1 MSFINR
7 TNKSAQIQLTGI
19 QRYQNKQFNN
29 NNKQFNNN
37 FNLNNNNYNNNNF
50 NNINNFNNK
59 QFNNNYNNN
68 NFSNNNKQFIKNTYQ
83 QPAIIET
90 QPNNLLNKVK
100 EIKTEEKPII
110 TGKYQ
115 HLTSNEMN
123 DICYETFQEIYKNR
137 VKKTK
142 VESIINGEII
152 TTNKD
157 NIFVNTTTYED
168 PKFDEKCKL
177 CTKKLYKYQIDAIK
191 MLRQLELTEIFEHNG
206 EKIHSNGYLL
216 HLPIGSGK
224 SLVFTFLSLMYHDIP
239 PKPIIISTSGIHIPE
254 DRMTQLKFYPFY
266 YENVGYIVGK
276 ENCAVCVK
284 DYVQR
289 KMTVIVTHFHLIDQL
304 IDYIHSDF
312 VSGVYHPKINKI
324 FIATDPRQIDLNCNI
339 LIVPAKPE
347 MIDRLSVLSC
357 DQPFAR
363 VIVDDYTNMPGIE
376 QYRQI
381 RATSTIFVSGS
392 GFERDIEKIPPS
404 YYTLRHIEVDK
415 FSLVADPK
423 ETSEGILR
431 SNVITFNLIGAQN
444 EFSMYKFVNEID
456 DHCINKYSLVASNVY
471 EPIVKNGN
479 KLFDYLN
486 LNFILKNYDKFNKSI
501 NMIMQDVDTG
511 KLNKERVS
519 FFYKFKDIINQKS
532 KILIM
537 RNKKQVTEEI
547 DNPIYSL
554 LFKPINQV
562 PQGIQPMLMMTCQ
575 VCGALPQQHKGWGFI
590 SCCCGSFFCSECGKN
605 MVTRDLILIKGNEEK
620 KIHDDN
626 HYYCVVCHKN
636 DPVYVSNS
644 TRHKDINNIQTHHIV
659 DQYMDISDLKNHL
672 HVDYYFKMFTEGF
685 KPKYFDGK
693 TIECEVNSDE
703 KIEQLIPKDQLALNC
718 IERINECLKKL
729 EIKPSLMN
737 TIKPQLLIY
746 GCPDY
751 MQKRVEQYF
760 KAFSSDSNEAL
771 YSLNILFK
779 NSLSELIGLHQN
791 ILGILVWNNPKHID
805 EIQQLIGRIVR
816 LNNWNNPVY
825 FYITCTGGVNVKEE
839 NVNITPEKPKLGMTI
854 IGNGMNT
861 IGNGMNTMGNG
872 MSEIGEGIGIGNEI
886 KKEGLDFG
894 F

>member
-1 MSFINR
+1 MSYINR
-7 TNKSAQIQLTGI
+7 KAQNQSQPKGI
-19 QRYQNKQFNN
+19 QAYQNKQGNVQN
-29 NNKQFNNN
+29 RNMNN
-37 FNLNNNNYNNNNF
+37 FNKYHNYNNIPNNNIPNNYNNNN
-50 NNINNFNNK
+50 NIP
-59 QFNNNYNNN
+59 NNYNIL
-68 NFSNNNKQFIKNTYQ
+68 NK
-83 QPAIIET
+83 PRIIET
-90 QPNNLLNKVK
+90 QQNNLVSQVK
-100 EIKTEEKPII
+100 EIKTEEKPVI

-115 HLTSNEMN
+115 HLSSNEMN
-123 DICYETFQEIYKNR
+123 DICYETFQEVYKNR
-137 VKKTK
+137 VKRTK

-152 TTNKD
+152 TTNED
-157 NIFVNTTTYED
+157 NIFVNTTTYDD

-177 CTKKLYKYQIDAIK
+177 CTKKLYKYQIEAIK
-191 MLRQLELTEIFEHNG
+191 MLRQLELTEIFEHNS
-206 EKIHSNGYLL
+206 EQIHSNGYLL

-224 SLVFTFLSLMYHDIP
+224 SLVFTFLSLMYHDVP

-289 KMTVIVTHFHLIDQL
+289 KMTVIITHFHLIDQL
-304 IDYIHSDF
+304 VDYIHSDF
-312 VSGVYHPKINKI
+312 IPGVYHPKINKI
-324 FIATDPRQIDLNCNI
+324 SVATDPRQIDLNCNI

-347 MIDRLSVLSC
+347 IIERLSMLSC

-363 VIVDDYTNMPGIE
+363 IIVDDYTNMPGIE

-471 EPIVKNGN
+471 EPITNGN

-486 LNFILKNYDKFNKSI
+486 LNFILKNYDRFNKSI
-501 NMIMQDVDTG
+501 NMIMKDVDDG
-511 KLNKERVS
+511 KLDKDRVS

-532 KILIM
+532 KVIVM

-547 DNPIYSL
+547 DNPVYSL

-562 PQGIQPMLMMTCQ
+562 PQGIQPMLMMNCQ
-575 VCGALPQQHKGWGFI
+575 VCGAIPNLHKGWGFI

-605 MVTRDLILIKGNEEK
+605 MATRDLVLIKGNTEK
-620 KIHDDN
+620 RIHDDN

-659 DQYMDISDLKNHL
+659 DQFMDTTDLKNHL

-693 TIECEVNSDE
+693 VIECEVDETE

-760 KAFSSDSNEAL
+760 KAFSSDPNEAM

-825 FYITCTGGVNVKEE
+825 FYITCTGGVNTKEE
-839 NVNITPEKPKLGMTI
+839 NVDEIEQPKLGMTI
-854 IGNGMNT
+854 IGNGMNK
-861 IGNGMNTMGNG
+861 ISEGM
-872 MSEIGEGIGIGNEI
+872 GINNEI